1 MSLQNS
7 FFEIA
12 VILGL
17 ATLLGVAGQKLRQ
30 PLLIMFLAT
39 GILVGPSCLGVVE
52 SHSKIELLAHIGV
65 ALLLFI
71 VGLRLDFHLIRTT
84 GAVSLATG
92 LGQIAFTS
100 LISFTLAAVLG
111 IPLVSAAYVAVAM
124 SFSSTIIIVKLLSD
138 KKEIGALHGQI
149 AIGFLIVQDIAAI
162 LALVALATFGSSTGT
177 NGSFAE
183 TSFFIAAKGLGLLAA
198 VALLTRFVVPPLA
211 RYLAQ
216 SQELLALFAI
226 AWAVLLG
233 TSSELLGFTKE
244 VGAFLAGI
252 SLASTPYRDAIGAR
266 LTTLRD
272 FLLLFFFIDLGARLE
287 WSTVG
292 SQVGKS
298 LVFSLLVLVGNPI
311 IVLAIMGRMGYRRRT
326 GFLAGLTVAQI
337 SEFSLII
344 AAMGMSVGH
353 IPPETMGLITLVS
366 VITIFAST
374 YMILYSGPLYE
385 FLSGP
390 LRVFERRV
398 PHRETRDSVAS
409 DEPVDVIL
417 LGLGNYG
424 SELAEH
430 LWRRGKTIIGVD
442 FDPSALDRWRAR
454 GMPVLFSD
462 IGDPELLDQLP
473 LGAARW
479 VASTAGTRDLNL
491 ALANHLRDAGF
502 EGRIALRAADPD
514 EAASYEKSG
523 VDVVLRP
530 FVDAAES
537 AADAVTH
544 ATEFLPKRHDWPI
557 DFREIRIRSDVT
569 AAGKTLR
576 DLPLRSK
583 VGVSVL
589 AVGRGGRVTFDPD
602 PDFQILPGDRVVVAG
617 PFAELEKAES
627 VLSRSKS
634 EAEQEPDERFEI
646 AEIRLADD
654 SAESG
659 RTLAESEFKAIYG
672 VTVVGIQRR
681 GEWITS
687 LSPDTRLEGGDTLL
701 IVGTADAVGALGA
714 GGVV

>member
-1 MSLQNS
+1 M
-7 FFEIA
+7 
-12 VILGL
+12 
-17 ATLLGVAGQKLRQ
+17 
-30 PLLIMFLAT
+30 
-39 GILVGPSCLGVVE
+39 
-52 SHSKIELLAHIGV
+52 
-65 ALLLFI
+65 
-71 VGLRLDFHLIRTT
+71 GLRLDFHLIRTT

-198 VALLTRFVVPPLA
+198 VALLTPIRAAAVGSL
-211 RYLAQ
+211 
-216 SQELLALFAI
+216 SGAI
-226 AWAVLLG
+226 AGIAGSLRHCLGGPVG

-430 LWRRGKTIIGVD
+430 LWRRGKTIIGID

-502 EGRIALRAADPD
+502 EGRIALTAADPD

-589 AVGRGGRVTFDPD
+589 AVGRGGRVTFRPRSRF
-602 PDFQILPGDRVVVAG
+602 PNSARRSRRRRRPVRGTRKGGVGLEPFQVG
-617 PFAELEKAES
+617 
-627 VLSRSKS
+627 
-634 EAEQEPDERFEI
+634 
-646 AEIRLADD
+646 
-654 SAESG
+654 G
-659 RTLAESEFKAIYG
+659 RTRAGRAFRD
-672 VTVVGIQRR
+672 RR
-681 GEWITS
+681 D
-687 LSPDTRLEGGDTLL
+687 PACR
-701 IVGTADAVGALGA
+701 
-714 GGVV
+714 